1 MPFARP
7 TLRTLIDRFRAD
19 IRAKTEG
26 GDALLRRSVET
37 VLARAVP
44 GLTHGLH
51 GHLAWVA
58 RQLLPDRSEDDQ
70 VLRWAALLGMSLRP
84 AEAAVSDAAE
94 FSTLAATIPVGTL
107 VQRNDGVRYLTTSE
121 SNVAGVVTV
130 GLVAE
135 EPGLAG
141 NADAGTAVSLIS
153 PIGGVTTVGVITDP
167 DGAHDGTDL
176 ETIEQLRVRVLQRL
190 ANPPRGGSRGD
201 YVRWALEVPGVTR
214 VWETARI
221 QGAGTVG
228 VQFVTDDELGGPI
241 PTAAKVTEVTAYLE
255 ERAPTTLGRAIGGVY
270 VGLVVSAPTAYPI
283 DPEIQVTPDTP
294 AVRAAVEAELL
305 DFLRREAEPGVTI
318 PLSRFEE
325 AISRAEGEES
335 HVLVSPVAAITPA
348 TGELPILG
356 TITWS

>member
-26 GDALLRRSVET
+26 GDALLRRSVES

-44 GLTHGLH
+44 GLTHGLY

-58 RQLLPDRSEDDQ
+58 RQQFPDRSDGEY
-70 VLRWAALLGMSLRP
+70 VLRWASILGMTLRP

-94 FSTLAATIPVGTL
+94 FSTIGGTIPVGTL

-141 NADAGTAVSLIS
+141 NADVGTPLNLVSPVPDVDPTGAV
-153 PIGGVTTVGVITDP
+153 TDP
-167 DGAHDGTDL
+167 SGIHDGTDV
-176 ETIEQLRVRVLQRL
+176 ETVEQLRVRVLQRL
-190 ANPPRGGSRGD
+190 SQTPRGGSRGD

-214 VWETARI
+214 VWETPRI
-221 QGAGTVG
+221 MGGGTVG

-241 PTAAKVTEVTAYLE
+241 PTPSKVAQVEAYLE
-255 ERAPTTLGRAIGGVY
+255 ERAPSTLGRAIDGVY
-270 VGLVVSAPTAYPI
+270 VGLVVTAPTAYPI

-305 DFLRREAEPGVTI
+305 DFLRREAAPGVTI

-325 AISRAEGEES
+325 AISRAQGEES
-335 HVLVSPVAAITPA
+335 HVLVSPAAITPA

>member
-26 GDALLRRSVET
+26 GDALLRRSVES

-44 GLTHGLH
+44 GLTHGLY

-58 RQLLPDRSEDDQ
+58 RQQFPDRSDGEY
-70 VLRWAALLGMSLRP
+70 VLRWASILGMTLRP
-84 AEAAVSDAAE
+84 AEAAVSDSAE
-94 FSTLAATIPVGTL
+94 FNTIPPATIPIGTL

-121 SNVAGVVTV
+121 SVTGSVVTV

-141 NADAGTAVSLIS
+141 NADAGTAVSLVS
-153 PIGGVTTVGVITDP
+153 PVAGVTTQGVITDP
-167 DGAHDGTDL
+167 FGAHDGTDV
-176 ETIEQLRVRVLQRL
+176 ETVEQLRVRVLQRL
-190 ANPPRGGSRGD
+190 SQTPRGGSRGD

-214 VWETARI
+214 VWETPRI
-221 QGAGTVG
+221 MGGGTVG

-241 PTAAKVTEVTAYLE
+241 PTPSKVAQVEAYLE
-255 ERAPTTLGRAIGGVY
+255 ERAPSTLGRAIGGVY
-270 VGLVVSAPTAYPI
+270 VGLVVTAPTAYPI

-294 AVRAAVEAELL
+294 EVRAAVEAELL
-305 DFLRREAEPGVTI
+305 DFLRREAAPGVTI

-325 AISRAEGEES
+325 AISRAQGEES
-335 HVLVSPVAAITPA
+335 HVLVSPAAITPA
-348 TGELPILG
+348 TGELPVLG

>member
-26 GDALLRRSVET
+26 GDALLRRSVES

-44 GLTHGLH
+44 GLTHGLY

-58 RQLLPDRSEDDQ
+58 RQQFPDRSDGEY
-70 VLRWAALLGMSLRP
+70 VLRWASILGMTLRP

-94 FSTLAATIPVGTL
+94 FSTIGGTIPVGTL

-141 NADAGTAVSLIS
+141 NADVGTPLNLVSPVPDVDPTGAV
-153 PIGGVTTVGVITDP
+153 TDP
-167 DGAHDGTDL
+167 SGIHDGTDV
-176 ETIEQLRVRVLQRL
+176 ETVEQLRVRVLQRL
-190 ANPPRGGSRGD
+190 SQTPRGGSRGD

-214 VWETARI
+214 VWETPRI
-221 QGAGTVG
+221 MGGGTVG

-241 PTAAKVTEVTAYLE
+241 PTPSKVAQVEAYLE
-255 ERAPTTLGRAIGGVY
+255 ERAPSTLGRAIGGVY
-270 VGLVVSAPTAYPI
+270 VGLVVTAPTAYPI

-305 DFLRREAEPGVTI
+305 DFLRREAAPGVTI

-325 AISRAEGEES
+325 AISRAQGEES
-335 HVLVSPVAAITPA
+335 HVLVSPAAITPA

>member
-26 GDALLRRSVET
+26 GDALLRRSVES

-44 GLTHGLH
+44 GLTHGLY

-58 RQLLPDRSEDDQ
+58 RQQFPDRSDGEY
-70 VLRWAALLGMSLRP
+70 VLRWASILGMTLRP

-94 FSTLAATIPVGTL
+94 FSTIGGTIPVGTL

-141 NADAGTAVSLIS
+141 NADVGTPLNLVSPVPDVDPTGAV
-153 PIGGVTTVGVITDP
+153 TDP
-167 DGAHDGTDL
+167 SGIHDGTDV
-176 ETIEQLRVRVLQRL
+176 ETVEQLRVRVLQRL
-190 ANPPRGGSRGD
+190 SQTPRGGSRGD

-214 VWETARI
+214 VWETPRI
-221 QGAGTVG
+221 MGGGTVG
-228 VQFVTDDELGGPI
+228 VQFVTDDELSGPI
-241 PTAAKVTEVTAYLE
+241 PTPSKVAQVEAYLE
-255 ERAPTTLGRAIGGVY
+255 ERAPSTLGRAIDGVY
-270 VGLVVSAPTAYPI
+270 VGLVVTAPTAYPI

-305 DFLRREAEPGVTI
+305 DFLRREAAPGVTI

-325 AISRAEGEES
+325 AISRAQGEES
-335 HVLVSPVAAITPA
+335 HVLVSPAAITPA